1 MKFLLRFSVLL
12 SVSLFLVSCDASS
25 DIVSIEVLHNETQ
38 ALVMDDFD
46 LSDLTLRITYDDGK
60 FMEVSLNDSML
71 SSEDLAKLS
80 TIGTHIIRVQY
91 ESTETTFTIK
101 LDYDDLTKQLRSFYT
116 LSQTANAF
124 DGTYEEWLA
133 SIQGPAGKDGR
144 EVLFQIASGY
154 IQWKYTGDTSW
165 INLIELTSLV
175 GPKGEDGFNGKSA
188 YEIYLEN
195 FPDYIGDEQKWLN
208 DLITGNLIN
217 QQPGNYIDGLILSSI
232 TYQGG
237 LAFSVIG
244 YQGNDEDII
253 IPHSVNNIPIIS
265 IGVNAFA
272 DRPLTSVSIPNSVIR
287 IGEFAFAYS
296 QLTSVTIPDSVIVI
310 GSHAFVG
317 NELTSV
323 IIPNSVIVIGE
334 FAFQRNKLTSVII
347 PNNVT
352 SIGGSAFAYNQLT
365 SVTIPDSVIVIGRS
379 AFAGNELTSVT
390 IPDSVTSIGGYAF
403 GDNQLTSVTILGDTK
418 KFNDDW
424 SNIGFPEELKPN

>member
-1 MKFLLRFSVLL
+1 MKFLLRLVAVFSLA
-12 SVSLFLVSCDASS
+12 LFLVSCDSGS
-25 DIVSIEVLHNETQ
+25 DIVSIDVIHNENQ
-38 ALVMDDFD
+38 VIVIDEFD
-46 LSDLTLRITYDDGK
+46 LSDLTLRIKYSDGK
-60 FMEVSLNDSML
+60 FMEIPLDNKMISSSDL
-71 SSEDLAKLS
+71 SKLS

-165 INLIELTSLV
+165 SNLIELTSLV

-244 YQGNDEDII
+244 YEGNDEDVI

-310 GSHAFVG
+310 GSYAFLG
-317 NELTSV
+317 NE
-323 IIPNSVIVIGE
+323 
-334 FAFQRNKLTSVII
+334 
-347 PNNVT
+347 
-352 SIGGSAFAYNQLT
+352 LT
-365 SVTIPDSVIVIGRS
+365 SVTIPDSVTSIGRN

-424 SNIGFPEELKPN
+424 SNIGFPEELKPS